1 MAKKR
6 KIILIS
12 MSISIIL
19 IIIFGVFKLM
29 NGGFMFLTYA
39 TDNYLEIQLEE
50 FLFKESGQDYK
61 DKITIIGEREYDN
74 GTLIFYKINT
84 NDNMIVYYENVTELG
99 KYKVFSMD
107 RVIKS
112 DNSIAMIDVYDNNRR
127 KYIILSSLDKDE
139 FTSINIVSTTTNKIL
154 EQIELEKSS
163 EDEFKIEELDDKSI
177 MLEYIPKANVELK
190 LELNKKSG
198 N

>member
-12 MSISIIL
+12 ISISIIL

-74 GTLIFYKINT
+74 GTLIFYKINN
-84 NDNMIVYYENVTELG
+84 NDNMIVYYQNVTELG

-107 RVIKS
+107 RVVKS

>member
-1 MAKKR
+1 
-6 KIILIS
+6 
-12 MSISIIL
+12 
-19 IIIFGVFKLM
+19 M

>member
-6 KIILIS
+6 NIILIS
-12 MSISIIL
+12 ISIFIILL
-19 IIIFGVFKLM
+19 IILVVFKFL
-29 NGGFMFLTYA
+29 NSGFMFLTYA

-61 DKITIIGEREYDN
+61 DKITTIGDREYDN
-74 GTLIFYKINT
+74 GTLIFYKINA
-84 NDNMIVYYENVTELG
+84 NDNIIVYYENITELG
-99 KYKVFSMD
+99 KYKLFSMD
-107 RVIKS
+107 RVVKS

-139 FTSINIVSTTTNKIL
+139 FTSINIVSKTTNKIL

-163 EDEFKIEELDDKSI
+163 ENELKIEELDDKSI
-177 MLEYIPKANVELK
+177 VLEYIPQANVELK

>member
-6 KIILIS
+6 NIILIS
-12 MSISIIL
+12 ISIFIILL
-19 IIIFGVFKLM
+19 IILVVFKFL
-29 NGGFMFLTYA
+29 NSGFMFLTYA

-61 DKITIIGEREYDN
+61 DKITTIGDREYDN
-74 GTLIFYKINT
+74 GTLIFYKINA
-84 NDNMIVYYENVTELG
+84 NDNIIVHYENITELG
-99 KYKVFSMD
+99 KYKLFSMD
-107 RVIKS
+107 RVVKS

>member
-177 MLEYIPKANVELK
+177 MLEYIPQANVELK

>member
-61 DKITIIGEREYDN
+61 DKITIIN

>member
-6 KIILIS
+6 NIILIS
-12 MSISIIL
+12 ISIFIILL
-19 IIIFGVFKLM
+19 IILVVFKFL
-29 NGGFMFLTYA
+29 NSGFMFLTYA

-61 DKITIIGEREYDN
+61 DKITTIGDREYDN
-74 GTLIFYKINT
+74 GTLIFYKINA
-84 NDNMIVYYENVTELG
+84 NDNIIVHYENITELG
-99 KYKVFSMD
+99 KYKLFSMD
-107 RVIKS
+107 RVVKS
-112 DNSIAMIDVYDNNRR
+112 DNSITMIDVYDNNRR

-139 FTSINIVSTTTNKIL
+139 FTSINIVSKTTNKIL

-163 EDEFKIEELDDKSI
+163 ENELKIEELDDKSI
-177 MLEYIPKANVELK
+177 VLEYIPQANVELK

>member
-61 DKITIIGEREYDN
+61 DKITIIGE
-74 GTLIFYKINT
+74 
-84 NDNMIVYYENVTELG
+84 
-99 KYKVFSMD
+99 
-107 RVIKS
+107 
-112 DNSIAMIDVYDNNRR
+112 
-127 KYIILSSLDKDE
+127 
-139 FTSINIVSTTTNKIL
+139 
-154 EQIELEKSS
+154 
-163 EDEFKIEELDDKSI
+163 
-177 MLEYIPKANVELK
+177 
-190 LELNKKSG
+190 
-198 N
+198 

>member
-6 KIILIS
+6 NIILIS
-12 MSISIIL
+12 ISIFIILL
-19 IIIFGVFKLM
+19 IILVVFKFL
-29 NGGFMFLTYA
+29 NSGFMFLTYA

-61 DKITIIGEREYDN
+61 DKITTIGDREYDN
-74 GTLIFYKINT
+74 GTLIFYKINA
-84 NDNMIVYYENVTELG
+84 NDNIIVHYENITELG
-99 KYKVFSMD
+99 KYKLFSMD
-107 RVIKS
+107 RVVKS

-139 FTSINIVSTTTNKIL
+139 FTSINIVSKTTNKIL

-163 EDEFKIEELDDKSI
+163 ENELKIEELDDKSI
-177 MLEYIPKANVELK
+177 VLEYIPQANVELK